1 MHSDLNQL
9 LIFAKVV
16 EQGSFIGAARAL
28 GLPKT
33 TVSRKVQ
40 ELEERLGT
48 RLLQRTT
55 RRVALTEAGATYHE
69 YSSRIVQDLE
79 EADNA
84 VGRMREAPRGALRV
98 SASFSF
104 GMGALVPLVPE
115 FLAQYPEINLQLELR
130 NDTVDLLA
138 EGFDLAVRI
147 GSQTDSSYA
156 SRQLGRS
163 RLYLYA
169 SPGYLEQHGAP
180 AGPEDLPGHP
190 TLTLSRFSRHGRY
203 YWPLQNGHEEQE
215 VYLTPHLVANDPGVI
230 RYAAVA
236 GLGIAILPAM
246 LIRRELE
253 EGSLQQVIPEWEG
266 PPTEISA
273 VYPSRRGLSP
283 KVRAFIDFMGEKLE
297 HLPGLQLTAPRPCLK
312 D

>member
-1 MHSDLNQL
+1 
-9 LIFAKVV
+9 
-16 EQGSFIGAARAL
+16 
-28 GLPKT
+28 
-33 TVSRKVQ
+33 
-40 ELEERLGT
+40 
-48 RLLQRTT
+48 
-55 RRVALTEAGATYHE
+55 
-69 YSSRIVQDLE
+69 
-79 EADNA
+79 

-104 GMGALVPLVPE
+104 GMGALVPIVPE
-115 FLAQYPEINLQLELR
+115 FLARYPEINLQLELR

-147 GSQTDSSYA
+147 GPQTDSSYA

-163 RLYLYA
+163 RLFLYA
-169 SPGYLEQHGAP
+169 SPDYLAAKGCP
-180 AGPEDLPGHP
+180 ASLEEIPGHP

-203 YWPLQNGHEEQE
+203 YWPLQNDGAQQE
-215 VYLTPHLVANDPGVI
+215 LYLSPHLVANDPGVI

-246 LIRRELE
+246 LVRRELE
-253 EGSLQQVIPEWEG
+253 EGSLVRIFPEWEG

-283 KVRAFIDFMGEKLE
+283 KVRAFIDFMGERLE
-297 HLPGLQLTAPRPCLK
+297 HLPGLQLAAPRPCLK